1 MEIVVCSRSFSRN
14 PVLRS
19 ELEARCRQEDDTRLR
34 FNDEGVTLLGAEL
47 SRFLAGAER
56 AIIALEPVDELLL
69 QSCSQLRV
77 IAKYGVGLNN
87 IHLQACADAGVQ
99 IGWTAGV
106 NSQSV
111 AEMCVSLM
119 IAAQRRLF
127 ESNRNLLAGKWG
139 QLSGPQ
145 LSASTVGIIGFGHV
159 GQALARLLAPFGCS
173 ILIND
178 IVDFSSSVR
187 GSAEQVSL
195 DELLR
200 RSDVIS
206 LHVPSTLQT
215 TGMIDAEAIACM
227 RPHAV
232 VVNTARG
239 DIVNLG
245 ALRQALREKR
255 IAAAAIDVFAPEPPD
270 DAELLALPNLIA
282 TAHLGGSSDQAILA
296 MGRAAI
302 KGLFEFRP
310 AREFMQYA

>member
-1 MEIVVCSRSFSRN
+1 LEIVVCSRSFSRN

>member
-56 AIIALEPVDELLL
+56 AIIALEPVDKLLL

-145 LSASTVGIIGFGHV
+145 LSASTVGIIGFGQG